1 MFPQVPVTDVSRPF
15 AALVTGALL
24 LVAAP
29 AIAFAGL
36 GIFRDPAWHAA
47 SLAAGVGLGVLVLAL
62 GVWGGGRLFERRGP
76 EILAAAVRA

>member
-1 MFPQVPVTDVSRPF
+1 MT
-15 AALVTGALL
+15 ALVQSFTMFGSL

-36 GIFRDPAWHAA
+36 GIFSDPAWHAA

-62 GVWGGGRLFERRGP
+62 GVWGGGRLFERRGAGDP
-76 EILAAAVRA
+76 RGRRAGLTPA